1 MWFSQRKGYKSV
13 KNIVQLE
20 QMDDELRNAL
30 WNSLCEGLFNLEGF
44 FTPNYN
50 NPNRVELLAP
60 KFTDEWWTR
69 FLKKANDTKPRDFD
83 RIYGE
88 MRDRFFEAEWNE
100 VYDFIEFT
108 LSQFPH
114 HKLLEDKI
122 NAALESESSG
132 YRVVGQRIVE
142 ITNQGELQ
150 TIDNALNQKEFSAAA
165 KHLHRALELITDK
178 RNADPRNSIKES
190 ISAVESAA
198 KEITKLP
205 KATLED
211 AIKALERNG
220 ELHACLKAG
229 FSKLYAYTSDKGGI
243 RHAMLDEPNLTKA
256 DAFFFLVT
264 CSAFINYLKSK
275 I

>member
-13 KNIVQLE
+13 KSIVQLE
-20 QMDDELRNAL
+20 QMDDELRNAF

-50 NPNRVELLAP
+50 SPNRVELLAP

-69 FLKKANDTKPRDFD
+69 FLKKAKDTKPRDFEQ
-83 RIYGE
+83 IYRE
-88 MRDRFFEAEWNE
+88 MRDRFFASEWNE

-108 LSQFPH
+108 FSQFPY

-122 NAALESESSG
+122 NAALESECSG

-150 TIDNALNQKEFSAAA
+150 TIDDALNQKEFSAAA
-165 KHLHRALELITDK
+165 KHLQRALELISEK

-205 KATLED
+205 QATLED
-211 AIKALERNG
+211 AIKTLERNG
-220 ELHACLKAG
+220 ELHVCLKAG

-275 I
+275 V

>member
-1 MWFSQRKGYKSV
+1 MWFSQRKGYKSA
-13 KNIVQLE
+13 KSIVQLE
-20 QMDDELRNAL
+20 QMDEELRNAL
-30 WNSLCEGLFNLEGF
+30 WNALCEGLFNLEGF

-69 FLKKANDTKPRDFD
+69 FLKKANDTKPRNFEQ
-83 RIYGE
+83 IYGV
-88 MRDRFFEAEWNE
+88 MRDSFFRSEWNE
-100 VYDFIEFT
+100 AYDFIEFT
-108 LSQFPH
+108 LSQFPY

-122 NAALESESSG
+122 NTALESESSG

-150 TIDNALNQKEFSAAA
+150 TIDDALNQKEFSAAA
-165 KHLHRALELITDK
+165 KHLHRALELISDK

-190 ISAVESAA
+190 ISVVESAA

-211 AIKALERNG
+211 AIKTLERNG

-275 I
+275 V

>member
-13 KNIVQLE
+13 KNIVQHE

-30 WNSLCEGLFNLEGF
+30 WNALCEGLFDLDGF
-44 FTPNYN
+44 FKPSYN
-50 NPNRVELLAP
+50 SPYGPEQHAP
-60 KFTDEWWTR
+60 RFTDEWWSR
-69 FLKKANDTKPRDFD
+69 FLKRTKDTKPRDFGE
-83 RIYGE
+83 IYGE
-88 MRDRFFEAEWNE
+88 MRDRFFKSNWNE

-108 LSQFPH
+108 FSFFPR

-122 NAALESESSG
+122 NAALESECSG

-142 ITNQGELQ
+142 ITNQDELQ
-150 TIDNALNQKEFSAAA
+150 TVDEALNQKEFSAAA
-165 KHLHRALELITDK
+165 KHLHRALELISDK
-178 RNADPRNSIKES
+178 RNTDPRNSIKES

-211 AIKALERNG
+211 AIKTLEKNG

>member
-1 MWFSQRKGYKSV
+1 MWFSQRKGYKSA
-13 KNIVQLE
+13 KSIVQLE
-20 QMDDELRNAL
+20 QMDEELRNAL
-30 WNSLCEGLFNLEGF
+30 WNALCEGLFNLEGF

-69 FLKKANDTKPRDFD
+69 FLKKANDTKPRNFEQ
-83 RIYGE
+83 IYGV
-88 MRDRFFEAEWNE
+88 MRDSFFRSEWNE
-100 VYDFIEFT
+100 AYDFIEFT
-108 LSQFPH
+108 LSQFPY

-122 NAALESESSG
+122 NTALESESSG

-150 TIDNALNQKEFSAAA
+150 TIDDALNQKEFSAAA
-165 KHLHRALELITDK
+165 KHLHRALELISDK

-211 AIKALERNG
+211 AIKTLERNG

-275 I
+275 V